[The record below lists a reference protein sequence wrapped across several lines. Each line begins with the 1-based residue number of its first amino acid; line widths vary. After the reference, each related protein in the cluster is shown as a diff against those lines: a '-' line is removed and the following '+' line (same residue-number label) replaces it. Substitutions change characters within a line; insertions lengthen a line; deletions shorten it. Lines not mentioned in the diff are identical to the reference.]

1 MIGIQGKP
9 IIVATAL
16 QLFTLIEM
24 QLAWTLAKPVKDG
37 ALAKAKTSICARAE
51 HKILKMVSLI
61 HRYITSAYLAQQNRN
76 LHS

>member
-37 ALAKAKTSICARAE
+37 ALAKAKTSICARVE
-51 HKILKMVSLI
+51 HKLLKLVSLI
-61 HRYITSAYLAQQNRN
+61 HKGIRDA
-76 LHS
+76 